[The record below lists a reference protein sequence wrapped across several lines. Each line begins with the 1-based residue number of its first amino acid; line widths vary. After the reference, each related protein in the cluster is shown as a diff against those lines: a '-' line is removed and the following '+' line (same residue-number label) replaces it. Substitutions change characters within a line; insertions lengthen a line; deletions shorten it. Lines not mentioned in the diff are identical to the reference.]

1 MNQPFFGLE
10 VILTHLETA
19 RLITSRIHLYRDA
32 TERFLASNSPSLL
45 NNKLLSILDP
55 MVQAKFLWGSKGA
68 EADRSERL
76 AKFDHLLSLLS
87 EVVEKEV
94 DGEDEHMN

>member
-1 MNQPFFGLE
+1 
-10 VILTHLETA
+10 
-19 RLITSRIHLYRDA
+19 
-32 TERFLASNSPSLL
+32 
-45 NNKLLSILDP
+45 